1 MLNFIIG
8 LTWIFSS
15 IGLVLVGRLQFFGG
29 LSERLGRTI
38 FLICAAAFFGLG
50 YYMWSEVQ
58 QKAVAAGFE
67 SSQDQR
73 EAKKA
78 GFTDPETWRA
88 EKLKHSSQPA
98 RQ

>member
-1 MLNFIIG
+1 MLNFLIG
-8 LTWIFSS
+8 LIWILSS
-15 IGLVLVGRLQFFGG
+15 IGLALIHYLGLFGG
-29 LSERLGRTI
+29 VRSRQGLMA
-38 FLICAAAFFGLG
+38 FLICAAAFLG
-50 YYMWSEVQ
+50 GGYWMWSEVQ

-78 GFTDPETWRA
+78 GFMDPETWRA
-88 EKLKHSSQPA
+88 EKTKRSSQPA